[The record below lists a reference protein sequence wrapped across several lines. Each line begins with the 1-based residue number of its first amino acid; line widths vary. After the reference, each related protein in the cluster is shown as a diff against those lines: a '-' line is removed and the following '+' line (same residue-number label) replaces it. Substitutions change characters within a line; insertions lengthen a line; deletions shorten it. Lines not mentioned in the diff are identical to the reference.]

1 MCRQS
6 KGKGVMSRG
15 SSFAHMGMCPYHIH
29 RPSCIKIFVYMY
41 KTLVFSLCIEFF
53 FAPLIP
59 CGPHASRF
67 FSVQNSDFVQDLNY
81 FEQNSDLYKDSN
93 YFIHIRKDSNLVH
106 IHIQILKRIKLFCLY
121 RFQILYIFC
130 KNHFVQ
136 KNLYKNQICTKMQ
149 IFCTICCV

>member
-1 MCRQS
+1 MAAVLPIWACAPTTS
-6 KGKGVMSRG
+6 IGHHASRYL
-15 SSFAHMGMCPYHIH
+15 CTCT
-29 RPSCIKIFVYMY
+29 RPWYFLCVLS
-41 KTLVFSLCIEFF
+41 FSLHHLFHV
-53 FAPLIP
+53 
-59 CGPHASRF
+59 GPHASRF

-81 FEQNSDLYKDSN
+81 FEKNSDLYKDSN

-130 KNHFVQ
+130 KNNFVQ